1 MVSKESH
8 CSCTHPYSCPAL
20 CPHPCS
26 TSASNLETCLLTLL
40 SHPGPQWQAH
50 PLASPTSVEIHLP
63 SLVPGCQLLYLMEVD
78 MSQRTVPLFTLTP
91 CPPAFWPEMHR
102 THHLPSTECG
112 SLWAQLC
119 KWLCEVGFFF
129 SALLSQKML
138 MTCFMYNSSRSW
150 NLGGNDDLQWHA
162 DRLFKIRIVQ
172 E

>member
-8 CSCTHPYSCPAL
+8 CSCTHPYSCCAL

-40 SHPGPQWQAH
+40 SHPWPQWQAH
-50 PLASPTSVEIHLP
+50 PLASPTSLEIYHIW
-63 SLVPGCQLLYLMEVD
+63 SLDANCCTSWRWTCL
-78 MSQRTVPLFTLTP
+78 RTVPLFTLVP
-91 CPPAFWPEMHR
+91 CPLAFWPKMHH

-119 KWLCEVGFFF
+119 EWLWGGFFF
-129 SALLSQKML
+129 FQLYYLKKCL
-138 MTCFMYNSSRSW
+138 MACFMYNSSRSW